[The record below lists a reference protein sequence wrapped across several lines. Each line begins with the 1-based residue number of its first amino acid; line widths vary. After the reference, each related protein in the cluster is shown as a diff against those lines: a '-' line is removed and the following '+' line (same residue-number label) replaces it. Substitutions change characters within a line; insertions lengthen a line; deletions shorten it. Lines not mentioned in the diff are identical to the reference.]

1 MPSLMA
7 WVPRDARPAVCKP
20 AQGRAP
26 RRRRPKQLVLVWALL
41 DNLAR
46 AAEECCA
53 QLAWVLQRPQ
63 QLAHATWVLTLEAE
77 EARAAQAAD

>member
-7 WVPRDARPAVCKP
+7 WVLRDARPAVFTP

-26 RRRRPKQLVLVWALL
+26 RRRRPKQVVLVWALL
-41 DNLAR
+41 DSLAR

-53 QLAWVLQRPQ
+53 QLAWALQRPQ
-63 QLAHATWVLTLEAE
+63 PLAHATWGLRLEAE
-77 EARAAQAAD
+77 EASAAQAAG